1 MQTHT
6 NTSGENLSNK
16 MNSIHLNFIAI
27 FLIRIFFI
35 APSFWGDFLNVFG
48 QLFKVEL
55 WEAAWPSG

>member
-55 WEAAWPSG
+55 